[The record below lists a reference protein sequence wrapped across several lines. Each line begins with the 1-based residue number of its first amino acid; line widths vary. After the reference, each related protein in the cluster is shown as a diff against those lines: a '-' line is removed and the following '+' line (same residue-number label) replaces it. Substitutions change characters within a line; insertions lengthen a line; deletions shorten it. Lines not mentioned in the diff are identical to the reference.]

1 VRDHGRQPYLQAL
14 DVPPVHSNAA
24 GREAGG
30 KAALL
35 PLTSG
40 VVDEDP
46 VAEVDY
52 QRGCRI
58 RDDLKVDEVL
68 TSIAKSSHADARQ
81 PARP

>member
-1 VRDHGRQPYLQAL
+1 
-14 DVPPVHSNAA
+14 
-24 GREAGG
+24 
-30 KAALL
+30 
-35 PLTSG
+35 
-40 VVDEDP
+40 VVDEEP

-58 RDDLKVDEVL
+58 RDHLKVDEVL